1 MAANLRKRNIWQ
13 DKSGLRGEIAETK
26 FEIVFLREFLNTTF
40 EIRTKPKEFRDIYS
54 KNPKH
59 GIVIDYAIC
68 NTKNNKTL
76 YVEIKRQD
84 GWIPGV
90 NSPNAGR
97 GNAHERLCKFF
108 TPGLLKIMR
117 KKANLKNDMLPFW
130 VVFQGNITKDPK
142 RKNEINFWFDEF
154 SPHVFFWN
162 NLSNSKSIVNH
173 FNKYLKPL
181 LE

>member
-1 MAANLRKRNIWQ
+1 MAENLRKRDTWQ
-13 DKSGLRGEIAETK
+13 DKSGPKGEVAETK
-26 FEIVFLREFLNTTF
+26 FEVVFLREFNNTVY
-40 EIRTKPKEFRDIYS
+40 EIRKKPEEFRSIYS

-59 GIVIDYAIC
+59 GIIIDYAIC

-84 GWIPGV
+84 GWIPGF
-90 NSPNAGR
+90 NLPKDGR

-117 KKANLKNDMLPFW
+117 KKAHLNNDVLPFW

-142 RKNEINFWFDEF
+142 RQNEINFWFDEF
-154 SPHVFFWN
+154 NPHVFFWKN
-162 NLSNSKSIVNH
+162 VSDSQVILNH
-173 FNKYLKPL
+173 FNRYLKPL